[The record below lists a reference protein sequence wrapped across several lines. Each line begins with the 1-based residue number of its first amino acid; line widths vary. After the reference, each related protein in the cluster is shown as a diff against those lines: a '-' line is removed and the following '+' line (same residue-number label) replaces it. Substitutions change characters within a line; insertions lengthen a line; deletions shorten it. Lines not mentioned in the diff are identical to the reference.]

1 MIEKTQIL
9 NNPAISYRDSNS
21 SITPSTFVDRTQQQT
36 VGLPDCRFMG
46 SFSIFSSSGKIQD
59 PHERARYKELE
70 SVLDSKSKKSLE
82 NLLKTG
88 KLLSKNSNDGTST
101 LQNLYKIYKEPRV
114 QGLDNIKI
122 LSETLKTLENPFII
136 TQKFGKIPDLTV
148 NQIVSEENREA
159 VTNGIGLD
167 NKMAPQFT
175 SAQFTGPVSAISAND
190 INVVASGTCVA
201 ASMEFNLADGKPA
214 EYARYVAGLTSPDLS
229 VKSIV
234 KYKDIAPT
242 MIEATDLL
250 DKFGVE
256 HKLLDWE
263 NVEVSLKPDR
273 KAIVRARAE
282 STYIQPGT
290 RSVIDTLMQSTFM
303 QVGSANSYNSL
314 NDIRT
319 GGFNL
324 DNKGLTEFEK
334 NFAEALTDNSGGKTS
349 ITYQMVDDNKFLQ
362 GYNCDFETTKKHL
375 LDSLKSK
382 SNVIIGI
389 TEFDHKIKTN
399 DGRQF
404 SVVSST
410 PVSNGQ
416 STYKCIDEAGKAVN
430 VNSQNVTAETKEIIG
445 GHEITVIGTRTERN
459 GNLVFICND
468 TDDNY
473 SGPVEINAKDLIPK
487 IHHAG
492 IPNKVL
498 DLSDQPEIGYVLLN
512 EFLDMKQQN
521 TAQTQNLIQS
531 AV

>member
-9 NNPAISYRDSNS
+9 NNQVIGCRDLNS
-21 SITPSTFVDRTQQQT
+21 SVTNHNSLDKTQQQS
-36 VGLPDCRFMG
+36 VSLPDCRFMG
-46 SFSIFSSSGKIQD
+46 TFTALSSAGKIQD
-59 PHERARYKELE
+59 PQEKARYKELE
-70 SVLDSKSKKSLE
+70 SVLDSKSRKSLD

-88 KLLSKNSNDGTST
+88 KLLAKNSNDGTST

-114 QGLDNIKI
+114 QGLNNVKI
-122 LSETLKTLENPFII
+122 LAETLKTLENPFII
-136 TQKFGKIPDLTV
+136 TQKFGKIPDLQL
-148 NQIVSEENREA
+148 NQILSQENRETL
-159 VTNGIGLD
+159 TNGIGLD
-167 NKMAPQFT
+167 NNLAPQFNN
-175 SAQFTGPVSAISAND
+175 AQFTGPVSAITAQD
-190 INVVASGTCVA
+190 INVVSSGTCVA

-214 EYARYVAGLTSPDLS
+214 EYARYIAGLTSPELS
-229 VKSIV
+229 VKSVV
-234 KYKDIAPT
+234 KYKDIAST
-242 MIEATDLL
+242 MLEATDLL

-256 HKLLDWE
+256 NKKIDWD
-263 NVEVSLKPDR
+263 NVEVTLKPDR
-273 KAIVRARAE
+273 KAIVRARSE

-290 RSVIDTLMQSTFM
+290 RSTIDTLMQSTFM
-303 QVGSANSYNSL
+303 QIGSANSYNSL

-334 NFAEALTDNSGGKTS
+334 NFTEALIDNSGGKTS

-375 LDSLKSK
+375 LDSLNSG

-399 DGRQF
+399 DGLQY
-404 SVVSST
+404 SVISLN
-410 PVSNGQ
+410 PASNGQ
-416 STYKCIDEAGKAVN
+416 NIYKCVNESGQAIDI
-430 VNSQNVTAETKEIIG
+430 NSQNVNAETKEIIG
-445 GHEITVIGTRTERN
+445 GHEITVIGTRTEKN
-459 GNLVFICND
+459 GDLVFVCND

-498 DLSDQPEIGYVLLN
+498 DLKDQPEIGYILLR

-521 TAQTQNLIQS
+521 STQMQNPVQTA
-531 AV
+531 A